1 MIIIT
6 IILVLHLLIVQQL
19 ATGLSFN
26 TPPPPPPTNNNN
38 DRRDF
43 LLQTTSAT
51 ISLLLV
57 PTQTQTANA
66 LVDISSSPPSPPS
79 TSYIYNRP
87 RNVNLDKFFANGMA
101 TEMVGYEEK
110 ARPYKQKLFQSLFA
124 LLSKEDNPQPT
135 IVEVG
140 MGTFPNAP
148 YYAQG
153 IKDNPSLQGFDI
165 ISVDPNDYMH
175 SYAIQSAE
183 KSGLI
188 SSSSTSKTT
197 LRNVHGVAEALPF
210 DDNSIDAVV
219 GTLTLCSVTDQNR
232 ALQEIARV
240 LKPNTGKYLFWEH
253 VLSENDTGLM
263 VQQKVLSP
271 LQTLVAD
278 GCHLNRRT
286 GVNIVDS
293 GLFNGGGGMGY
304 IVLDEGG
311 IIAPTA
317 YGLLLSNERRYE

>member
-1 MIIIT
+1 MIIT
-6 IILVLHLLIVQQL
+6 IILVLQLLIVQQL
-19 ATGLSFN
+19 ATGFSFN
-26 TPPPPPPTNNNN
+26 TPPPQPPPPTNNNN

-57 PTQTQTANA
+57 PTQIANA
-66 LVDISSSPPSPPS
+66 LVDISSSPPSPPP
-79 TSYIYNRP
+79 TSNIYDRP

-101 TEMVGYEEK
+101 TEMVGYEERAK
-110 ARPYKQKLFQSLFA
+110 PYKQKIFQSLFA
-124 LLSKEDNPQPT
+124 SLSKEENTPQPT

-197 LRNVHGVAEALPF
+197 TLRNVHGVAEALPF

-240 LKPNTGKYLFWEH
+240 LKPTTGKYLFWEH

-286 GVNIVDS
+286 GMNIVNS
-293 GLFNGGGGMGY
+293 GLFHGGVDMEY

-311 IIAPTA
+311 IIAPTS
-317 YGLLLSNERRYE
+317 YGIATA

>member
-1 MIIIT
+1 MINIII
-6 IILVLHLLIVQQL
+6 IMLVLQLVIVQL
-19 ATGLSFN
+19 ATGFLFN
-26 TPPPPPPTNNNN
+26 TQPRPPPPPTNNNN

-51 ISLLLV
+51 VSLLL
-57 PTQTQTANA
+57 PTQTANA
-66 LVDISSSPPSPPS
+66 LVDISSSSPPT
-79 TSYIYNRP
+79 TSNIYDRP
-87 RNVNLDKFFANGMA
+87 RNANLDQFFANGMA

-110 ARPYKQKLFQSLFA
+110 AKPYKQKLFNSLFA
-124 LLSKEDNPQPT
+124 SLSKEDNTRPT
-135 IVEVG
+135 ILEVG

-153 IKDNPSLQGFDI
+153 IKDHPSLQGFDI

-188 SSSSTSKTT
+188 SSSTTSKTT

-219 GTLTLCSVTDQNR
+219 GTLTLCSVIDQNR
-232 ALQEIARV
+232 ALQEIHRV

-253 VLSENDTGLM
+253 VLSENDTGM

-286 GVNIVDS
+286 GMNIVDS
-293 GLFNGGGGMGY
+293 SLFNGGVEMEY

-311 IIAPTA
+311 IIAPTS
-317 YGLLLSNERRYE
+317 YGIATA

>member
-1 MIIIT
+1 MIIT
-6 IILVLHLLIVQQL
+6 IILVLQLVIVQL
-19 ATGLSFN
+19 VTGFSFN
-26 TPPPPPPTNNNN
+26 TPQSPPPPTNNNS

-51 ISLLLV
+51 ISLLL
-57 PTQTQTANA
+57 PTRTQTANA
-66 LVDISSSPPSPPS
+66 LVDISSASPPS
-79 TSYIYNRP
+79 TSNIYDRP

-101 TEMVGYEEK
+101 TEMVGYEERAK
-110 ARPYKQKLFQSLFA
+110 PYKQKLFHSLFA
-124 LLSKEDNPQPT
+124 SLSKEDNPQPT

-188 SSSSTSKTT
+188 SSSPTSKTT

-219 GTLTLCSVTDQNR
+219 STLTLCSVTDQYR

-286 GVNIVDS
+286 GMNIVNS
-293 GLFNGGGGMGY
+293 GLFNGGIDMEY

-311 IIAPTA
+311 IIAPTS
-317 YGLLLSNERRYE
+317 YGIATA

>member
-1 MIIIT
+1 MKNHS
-6 IILVLHLLIVQQL
+6 IILVLQLVIVQL
-19 ATGLSFN
+19 ATGFSFN
-26 TPPPPPPTNNNN
+26 TPPPPPTNNN
-38 DRRDF
+38 DRRVF
-43 LLQTTSAT
+43 LLQTTSGT
-51 ISLLLV
+51 ISLLLL
-57 PTQTQTANA
+57 PIQTQTANA
-66 LVDISSSPPSPPS
+66 LVDISSSSPPT
-79 TSYIYNRP
+79 TSNIYDRP

-101 TEMVGYEEK
+101 TEMNGYEERAK
-110 ARPYKQKLFQSLFA
+110 PYKQKLFQSLFA
-124 LLSKEDNPQPT
+124 SLSKEENTPQPT

-286 GVNIVDS
+286 GMNIVDS
-293 GLFNGGGGMGY
+293 GFFNGGVEMEY
-304 IVLDEGG
+304 MVLDDGG
-311 IIAPTA
+311 IIAPTS
-317 YGLLLSNERRYE
+317 YGIATA

>member
-1 MIIIT
+1 MIII
-6 IILVLHLLIVQQL
+6 IILVLQLVIVQL
-19 ATGLSFN
+19 ATGFSFN

-51 ISLLLV
+51 ISLLLL

-66 LVDISSSPPSPPS
+66 ALLDISSSPPS
-79 TSYIYNRP
+79 TSNIYDRP

-110 ARPYKQKLFQSLFA
+110 ARPYKQKLFNSLFA
-124 LLSKEDNPQPT
+124 SLSKEDNIQPT
-135 IVEVG
+135 ILEVG

-188 SSSSTSKTT
+188 STSKTT

-210 DDNSIDAVV
+210 NDNSVDAVV
-219 GTLTLCSVTDQNR
+219 GTLTLCSVTDQYR

-253 VLSENDTGLM
+253 VLSENNTGLM

-286 GVNIVDS
+286 GMNIIDS
-293 GLFNGGGGMGY
+293 GLFHGGVEMEY

-311 IIAPTA
+311 IIAPTS
-317 YGLLLSNERRYE
+317 YGIATA

>member
-1 MIIIT
+1 MIIT
-6 IILVLHLLIVQQL
+6 IIILVLQLVIVQL
-19 ATGLSFN
+19 ATGFSFN
-26 TPPPPPPTNNNN
+26 TPPPPPTTNNNN

-51 ISLLLV
+51 ISLLLL

-66 LVDISSSPPSPPS
+66 LVDISSSSPPL
-79 TSYIYNRP
+79 TSNIYDRP

-101 TEMVGYEEK
+101 TEMVGYEERAK
-110 ARPYKQKLFQSLFA
+110 PYKQKLFQSLFA
-124 LLSKEDNPQPT
+124 SLSKEDNPQPT

-188 SSSSTSKTT
+188 SSSPTSKTT

-219 GTLTLCSVTDQNR
+219 STLTLCSVTDQNR

-240 LKPNTGKYLFWEH
+240 LKPTTGKYLFWEH

-286 GVNIVDS
+286 GMNIVNS
-293 GLFNGGGGMGY
+293 GLFNGGIDMEY

-311 IIAPTA
+311 IIAPTS
-317 YGLLLSNERRYE
+317 YGIATA